1 MTYGVGGVCGRRL
14 GHLCPVTDDVTF
26 NVELLQIYLALITN
40 DCSAYVAGTS
50 LRRCSLRKEVCSLFL
65 RLLLQMFYSQSV
77 LWGSFQ
83 RRPQQRSTFFQKL
96 SLVTLLLLRVFLP
109 FSKHKDTQSAACSP
123 CWSRETKQ
131 FSLHDFIFSLTAPK
145 RLTMKIQCDK
155 DEQ

>member
-65 RLLLQMFYSQSV
+65 RLLLQMFYSLCCGEV
-77 LWGSFQ
+77 LKDVLSRGAHSS
-83 RRPQQRSTFFQKL
+83 RS
-96 SLVTLLLLRVFLP
+96 
-109 FSKHKDTQSAACSP
+109 
-123 CWSRETKQ
+123 
-131 FSLHDFIFSLTAPK
+131 
-145 RLTMKIQCDK
+145 
-155 DEQ
+155 